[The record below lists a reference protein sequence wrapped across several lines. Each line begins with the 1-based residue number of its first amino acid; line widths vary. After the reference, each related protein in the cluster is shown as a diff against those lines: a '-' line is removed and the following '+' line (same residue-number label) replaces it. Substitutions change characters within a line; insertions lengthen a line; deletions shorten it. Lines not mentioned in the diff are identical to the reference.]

1 MPLFKMKKR
10 VISCDTKKMNP
21 FVAHHLLI
29 KIEKVN
35 MMEEKE
41 TIVTW
46 SRASSILPG
55 MVGHTNAIHNG
66 KEHIPIY
73 ITNPM
78 VGRKLGEF
86 VPTQHFMS
94 YESARKDTKSHR

>member
-1 MPLFKMKKR
+1 MTR
-10 VISCDTKKMNP
+10 KKMNP
-21 FVAHHLLI
+21 FVAHHLLA

-35 MMEEKE
+35 RKEEKE

-46 SRASSILPG
+46 SRASSILPK
-55 MVGHTNAIHNG
+55 MVGHTIAIHNG

-86 VPTQHFMS
+86 VPTRHFTS
-94 YESARKDTKSHR
+94 YENARKDTKSRR